1 MFKLQIKAATGWS
14 TIFEGT
20 QGFCSGYMAA
30 RGNDPVRNELRVVR
44 IKDGKV
50 MESLSA
56 ASEPGL
62 GMSVDFPPP
71 RAYIEAAVKALARST
86 RGLEEPARASVLRVL
101 EELKALVA
109 ASA

>member
-1 MFKLQIKAATGWS
+1 MFKLQIRTAAGWS
-14 TIFEGT
+14 TIFEGA

-30 RGNDPVRNELRVVR
+30 RANDPVRNEFRVTR
-44 IKDGKV
+44 TKDGKV

-62 GMSVDFPPP
+62 GMSVDFPPS
-71 RAYIEAAVKALARST
+71 RAYIEAAVKALARAT
-86 RGLEEPARASVLRVL
+86 RGLEEPSRATVLRVL

-109 ASA
+109 AIA